1 MDNLEELVQKALQQ
15 IEAVNDEASLDA
27 VRVQYLG
34 KKGCFTDL
42 MKGLSTL
49 SPEERPKRGAEVNVA
64 KNQVMQ
70 AINAKRD
77 AMAAEASR
85 SGN

>member
-1 MDNLEELVQKALQQ
+1 MDNLEELVQKALQE
-15 IEAVNDEASLDA
+15 INAVSDEASLDA

-42 MKGLSTL
+42 MKGLSAL

-64 KNQVMQ
+64 KTKVME
-70 AINAKRD
+70 ALNAKP
-77 AMAAEASR
+77 EQASCFR
-85 SGN
+85 KC